1 MKARLLRILLVES
14 DAAQAR
20 RLIARFQEPG
30 RMRFAVEHADS
41 LRSAVAMLPAG
52 NFDLVLLDADLP
64 EANAVEAIIQ
74 LQSRAGAVPIAVL
87 TSTDEEALLFTAVR
101 DIEHHL
107 PREDV
112 NASVILQAIQ
122 RATDRAHAREQL
134 ARQARDAKLLY
145 SSAVTA
151 AEAGSVERALK
162 EMLRLICQTIDCP
175 VGHVYLPATDGS
187 EDMVPT
193 DIWHTDDPRYYKPF
207 RETTLRTRVRPGEG
221 LPGMIRAACQPV
233 WLPSV
238 SDEPGFRR
246 VAASR
251 QVGLQSAL
259 GFPIMIGNELFAVLE
274 FFSRRELCRDDELLS
289 VLRGAGEQ
297 LGRVV
302 ERQRAQAALRQAHAE
317 LEARVCERTTQLQE
331 TVARLRDEVLER
343 EAAVAQARISERRLR
358 AILRNTSAI
367 VFIKDLQGRYTL
379 VNERFASLLGAS
391 AEDIV
396 GKTDH
401 DLFDRGIADR
411 LTQHDRQVIGRN
423 EPLDFEENVPHSDGL
438 HTYLSAKFPLN
449 DEAGLVY
456 AVGGV
461 ATDITGR
468 KQAERELE
476 DARLAA
482 ETASRAKDDF
492 LAVMSHEFR
501 TPLNGVIGMTELLLR
516 SDLDARQRRH
526 AWLAKSAAD
535 MLLSLINDI
544 LDFSKIEAGKLELEH
559 VDYELHYAIESV
571 IMIVE
576 SQAASKGIG
585 LVCDIHPDVP
595 RPVRGDPGRLQ
606 QVLLNLIGNAIKF
619 TESGRVLVRV
629 SRDAEDERRA
639 VTRVSV
645 TDTGVGIPAE
655 RLDRMF
661 VPFSQADASTTRR
674 FGGTGLGLAICKRLV
689 NAMGGEI
696 GVVSE
701 PGRGS
706 TFWFC
711 LPLEKRETDGR
722 HPRLLD
728 DLRRVRILAVEG
740 SAEGRSALDEQ
751 LTSLNLQHAV
761 VGTAHHALEV
771 LQSAQVEG
779 APFGIVI
786 VDRCLPDGSGEQ
798 LGAAIRSDP
807 QLQNTA
813 LMLMS
818 SEELDDV
825 TGSRRIGFT
834 GWIEKPTTP
843 HSLVDAI
850 LETLIC
856 AKVIRSRD
864 ARPRARTGTAE
875 TATTRKEGRILLA
888 EDNDISR
895 EVAHTILAQAGYAC
909 DVVENGQAAV
919 EAVIGGQY
927 ALVLMDCQMPKMDG
941 FQATERIRE
950 HEARCGSRH
959 VPIVALTASA
969 VKGDRERCLAAGMN
983 DYISKPLDPARFV
996 VLVQSHLER
1005 HEQ

>member
-1 MKARLLRILLVES
+1 MSMAAETGCNSMKPRLLRILLVEP
-14 DAAQAR
+14 DPLQAR
-20 RLIARFQEPG
+20 RLNARLQEPG
-30 RMRFAVEHADS
+30 RTRFVVEHADS
-41 LRSAVAMLPAG
+41 LRGAVAMLAEG
-52 NFDLVLLDADLP
+52 NFDLVLLDAALP
-64 EANAVEAIIQ
+64 EATAVEAIVQ
-74 LQSRAGAVPIAVL
+74 LQSGAGAVPIAVL

-101 DIEHHL
+101 DIEHHV
-107 PREDV
+107 PKEHV

-122 RATDRAHAREQL
+122 RATGRVHAREQL
-134 ARQARDAKLLY
+134 AQQARDARLLY

-151 AEAGSVERALK
+151 AEAGSVEQALK

-187 EDMVPT
+187 EDMIPT
-193 DIWHTDDPRYYKPF
+193 DIWHTDDPQHYKAF
-207 RETTLRTRVRPGEG
+207 REATMGARMGPGEG
-221 LPGMIRAACQPV
+221 LAGMIRAACQPV

-238 SDEPGFRR
+238 LDEPRFRR
-246 VAASR
+246 VAACR
-251 QVGLQSAL
+251 HIGLQSAL

-289 VLRGAGEQ
+289 VLRGVGEQ

-317 LEARVCERTTQLQE
+317 LEARVCERTAQLQE
-331 TVARLRDEVLER
+331 
-343 EAAVAQARISERRLR
+343 
-358 AILRNTSAI
+358 
-367 VFIKDLQGRYTL
+367 
-379 VNERFASLLGAS
+379 
-391 AEDIV
+391 
-396 GKTDH
+396 
-401 DLFDRGIADR
+401 
-411 LTQHDRQVIGRN
+411 
-423 EPLDFEENVPHSDGL
+423 
-438 HTYLSAKFPLN
+438 
-449 DEAGLVY
+449 
-456 AVGGV
+456 
-461 ATDITGR
+461 
-468 KQAERELE
+468 
-476 DARLAA
+476 ARLAA
-482 ETASRAKDDF
+482 EAASRAKDHF
-492 LAVMSHEFR
+492 LAVMSHELR

-516 SDLDARQRRH
+516 SNLDARQRRH

-535 MLLSLINDI
+535 MLLTLINDI

-559 VDYELHYAIESV
+559 IDYELHYAIEGV
-571 IMIVE
+571 IMVVE
-576 SQAASKGIG
+576 SQAASKGLS

-595 RPVRGDPGRLQ
+595 RRVRGDPGRVQ
-606 QVLLNLIGNAIKF
+606 QVLLNLTGNAIKF
-619 TESGRVLVRV
+619 TESGQVLVRV

-696 GVVSE
+696 GVISE

-711 LPLEKRETDGR
+711 LPLEKQGTDDR
-722 HPRLLD
+722 PPRLLD
-728 DLRRVRILAVEG
+728 DLRRVRILAVDG
-740 SAEGRSALDEQ
+740 SPEGRSALDEQ
-751 LTSLNLQHAV
+751 LTSLDLQHAT
-761 VGTAHHALEV
+761 VGTAHDALNM
-771 LQSAQVEG
+771 LQSARLEA

-825 TGSRRIGFT
+825 TGSRTIGFT

-856 AKVIRSRD
+856 AKVTRSRE
-864 ARPRARTGTAE
+864 ARPRVRTGTVE
-875 TATTRKEGRILLA
+875 TATRKEGRILLA

-895 EVAHTILAQAGYAC
+895 EVAHTILAEAGYQC
-909 DVVENGQAAV
+909 DVVENGESAV

-927 ALVLMDCQMPKMDG
+927 SLVLMDCQMPKMDG

-950 HEARCGSRH
+950 HEARCGSQH

-969 VKGDRERCLAAGMN
+969 LKGDRERCLAAGMN

-1005 HEQ
+1005 HER